1 MISSDAFGYVNLLD
15 NTADVSWQRQT
26 LITNNIANNDTP
38 GYKRQDIEFESVLR
52 NALISTHERTLD
64 RAVDYLYD
72 EKNGKA
78 GDGVAGIE
86 YTDYENYSYRLD
98 GNNVDM
104 DTENVELASE
114 QLRYQALTTSIT
126 NQFNRLKDVIS

>member
-1 MISSDAFGYVNLLD
+1 MISSDAFGFVNALD

-26 LITNNIANNDTP
+26 LILNNMANDDTP

-52 NALISTHERTLD
+52 KELLGTRETSLE
-64 RAVDYLYD
+64 RAVNKLDD
-72 EKNGKA
+72 
-78 GDGVAGIE
+78 DGHKVEGIE
-86 YTDYENYSYRLD
+86 YTDYGHYSYRLD

-114 QLRYQALTTSIT
+114 TLRYQALMTSTT
-126 NQFNRLKDVIS
+126 NEFNRFKSVLSK

>member
-1 MISSDAFGYVNLLD
+1 MISSDAFGYINLLD

-26 LITNNIANNDTP
+26 LIMNNIANATTP

-52 NALISTHERTLD
+52 KELINTHERSLV
-64 RAVDYLYD
+64 RAVNVLDD
-72 EKNGKA
+72 
-78 GDGVAGIE
+78 DGNHVDGIE

-114 QLRYQALTTSIT
+114 QIRYQTLTTSV
-126 NQFNRLKDVIS
+126 NNEVGRFKSVIS

>member
-1 MISSDAFGYVNLLD
+1 MISSDAFGYINLLD

-26 LITNNIANNDTP
+26 LIMNNIANATTP

-52 NALISTHERTLD
+52 KELINTHERSLE
-64 RAVDYLYD
+64 RAVNVLDD
-72 EKNGKA
+72 
-78 GDGVAGIE
+78 DGNHVDGIE

-114 QLRYQALTTSIT
+114 QIRYQTLTTSVS
-126 NQFNRLKDVIS
+126 NEVGRFKSVISFF

>member
-1 MISSDAFGYVNLLD
+1 MITSDAFGFVNALD

-26 LITNNIANNDTP
+26 LILNNMANDDTP

-52 NALISTHERTLD
+52 KELLGTRETSLE
-64 RAVDYLYD
+64 RAVNKLDD
-72 EKNGKA
+72 
-78 GDGVAGIE
+78 DGYKVEGIE
-86 YTDYENYSYRLD
+86 YTDYKNYSYRLD

-114 QLRYQALTTSIT
+114 TIRYQALMTSTT
-126 NQFNRLKDVIS
+126 NEFNRFKSVISK

>member
-1 MISSDAFGYVNLLD
+1 MISSDAFGFINMMD

-26 LITNNIANNDTP
+26 LIMNNISNNDTP

-52 NALISTHERTLD
+52 KELLNTHDRSLE
-64 RAVDYLYD
+64 RAVNKLDD
-72 EKNGKA
+72 
-78 GDGVAGIE
+78 DGNHIDGIE

-114 QLRYQALTTSIT
+114 QLRYQTLTTSIT
-126 NQFNRLKDVIS
+126 NEVNRFKSVLTK

>member
-1 MISSDAFGYVNLLD
+1 MITSDAFGFVNALD

-26 LITNNIANNDTP
+26 LILNNMANDDTP

-52 NALISTHERTLD
+52 KELLGTRETSLE
-64 RAVDYLYD
+64 RAVNKLDD
-72 EKNGKA
+72 
-78 GDGVAGIE
+78 DGHKVEGIE
-86 YTDYENYSYRLD
+86 YTDYKNYSYRLD

-114 QLRYQALTTSIT
+114 TIRYQALMTSTT
-126 NQFNRLKDVIS
+126 NEFNRFKSVISK

>member
-1 MISSDAFGYVNLLD
+1 MITSDAFGFINALD

-26 LITNNIANNDTP
+26 LILNNMANDETP

-52 NALISTHERTLD
+52 KELLDVHETSLE
-64 RAVDYLYD
+64 RAVNKLDD
-72 EKNGKA
+72 
-78 GDGVAGIE
+78 DGHKVEGIE
-86 YTDYENYSYRLD
+86 YTDYGHYSYRLD

-114 QLRYQALTTSIT
+114 TLRYQALMTSTT
-126 NQFNRLKDVIS
+126 NEFNRFKSVISK

>member
-1 MISSDAFGYVNLLD
+1 MINSDAFGYINLLD

-26 LITNNIANNDTP
+26 LIMNNIANATTP

-52 NALISTHERTLD
+52 KELINTHERSLE
-64 RAVDYLYD
+64 RAVNVLDD
-72 EKNGKA
+72 
-78 GDGVAGIE
+78 DGNHVDGIE

-114 QLRYQALTTSIT
+114 QIRYQTLTTSV
-126 NQFNRLKDVIS
+126 NNEVGRFKSVIS

>member
-1 MISSDAFGYVNLLD
+1 MITSDAFGFINALD

-26 LITNNIANNDTP
+26 LILNNMAHDDTP

-52 NALISTHERTLD
+52 KELLDVHETSLE
-64 RAVDYLYD
+64 RAVNKLDD
-72 EKNGKA
+72 
-78 GDGVAGIE
+78 DGHKVEGIE
-86 YTDYENYSYRLD
+86 YTDYGHYSYRLD

-114 QLRYQALTTSIT
+114 TLRYQALMTSTT
-126 NQFNRLKDVIS
+126 NEFNRFKSVISK